1 MSQKSK
7 SRIIILTAWLLAI
20 ASALSPRQASGD
32 DSGLSRRARAV
43 LVQRCFACH
52 GMNGIA
58 RKNVFVMDRD
68 RLIASRTVVPGD
80 VNSLLLKMVESGA
93 MPLGG
98 PELAA
103 DEKATLRAWVI
114 AGAPRFDE
122 DPAKARTFLS
132 ESAILAQIR
141 SDLAAMPDRTLPYL
155 RYFSLTNRYNAGV
168 PEAELESY
176 RSALSKLIN
185 SLSRHPEITPPAA
198 IDSTRTL
205 FRIDLRDYNWT
216 LATWNVLVAAY
227 PYGVRTSDG
236 DSIAHITG
244 SPVPYLRADWFV
256 AEASVA
262 PLYYDILDLPRTAPE
277 LEKQLEVDAARDLAE
292 EKNVARAGVRS
303 SGVSQNNRIL
313 ERHVSQ
319 HGAYWKSFDFRSNL
333 DDQNIFRDPL
343 RFNAAGSEIIFNLP
357 NGLQAYFLADA
368 RGNRLDNAPI
378 NIVSDRNNPDDPII
392 HNGRSCMSCH
402 FAGMQSFKDDV
413 RPVVS
418 GLSASQVDRQRV
430 LALYPP
436 QEALDRLIDKD
447 RRRFQEAVEKT
458 GAFVPISALEEPI
471 TALSQSYNSEMSV
484 AEAASEAGLETP
496 EFLTRLS
503 SSARLASLGF
513 GQLAVSGGGIKRE
526 AWEKQFGDLVRELRL
541 GDHLPRTT
549 LLAARQTPLSQ
560 ASSAGAA
567 QLRAAANNIGPAIAR
582 TAIPAR
588 SSESLRSA
596 RTIFIMSR
604 SGFFNPSDLANEL
617 LKKSDFAQMDLTI
630 TKDRNAADLVI
641 EVDRLVLT
649 THFPYVVVDPKNNT
663 IVASGEVNSLFG
675 TVPAKIAG
683 AFTRQLRAARL
694 ATPDQ

>member
-1 MSQKSK
+1 MSLKSK
-7 SRIIILTAWLLAI
+7 SRIIILTMWLLAI
-20 ASALSPRQASGD
+20 ATALSPRQASGD
-32 DSGLSRRARAV
+32 DRDLSGRARAV
-43 LVQRCFACH
+43 LAQRCFACH
-52 GMNGIA
+52 GLNGVA

-80 VNSLLLKMVESGA
+80 VNSLLLRMVESGA

-98 PELAA
+98 PELAD

-122 DPAKARTFLS
+122 DPAKARMFLS

-141 SDLAAMPDRTLPYL
+141 SDLAAMPDRTRPYL
-155 RYFSLTNRYNAGV
+155 RYFTLTNVYNASV

-185 SLSRHPEITPPAA
+185 SLSWHPEITPPAA

-244 SPVPYLRADWFV
+244 SPIPYLRADWFV

-262 PLYYDILDLPRTAPE
+262 PLYYDVLDLPRTAQE
-277 LEKQLEVDAARDLAE
+277 LEKQLGVDAARDLAE
-292 EKNVARAGVRS
+292 EKNVARAGIRS

-313 ERHVSQ
+313 ERHLSQ

-413 RPVVS
+413 RQVVS
-418 GLSASQVDRQRV
+418 GLSAGQVDGQRV

-436 QEALDRLIDKD
+436 QETLDRLIEKD
-447 RRRFQEAVEKT
+447 RRRFEEAVEKT
-458 GAFVPISALEEPI
+458 GARLPVSALAEPISAL
-471 TALSQSYNSEMSV
+471 SRNYNAEMSV

-503 SSARLASLGF
+503 TSTRLVSLGF
-513 GQLAVSGGGIKRE
+513 GQLAVSRGGIKRE

-541 GDHLPRTT
+541 GDHLPRRT

-560 ASSAGAA
+560 APSDGGA
-567 QLRAAANNIGPAIAR
+567 QLRAAANNIGLAFPQQ
-582 TAIPAR
+582 AIPSR
-588 SSESLRSA
+588 STESLRSA

-604 SGFFNPSDLANEL
+604 SGYFNPHDLANEL
-617 LKKSDFAQMDLTI
+617 LKKPDFSQMGLTI
-630 TKDRNAADLVI
+630 IKDRNAADLVI
-641 EVDRLVLT
+641 EVDRLVFT

-663 IVASGEVNSLFG
+663 VVASGEVNSLFG
-675 TVPAKIAG
+675 TVPAKISN
-683 AFTRQLRAARL
+683 AFTKLLKAAR
-694 ATPDQ
+694 AP